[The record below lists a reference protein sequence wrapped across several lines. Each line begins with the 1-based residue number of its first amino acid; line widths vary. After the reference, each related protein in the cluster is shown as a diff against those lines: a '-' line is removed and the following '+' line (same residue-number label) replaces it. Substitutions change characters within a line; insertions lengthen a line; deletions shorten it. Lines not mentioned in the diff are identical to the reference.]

1 MRAARRAHVLA
12 AARAPSRGPPELQAP
27 AARAPRR
34 AERAGNA
41 AFAAELTR
49 WAFHGRGVLRAGAL
63 RHRHAGAPADGP
75 QPRWYRITDVIA
87 VELDIQELSGGAWV
101 PYQCAP
107 GLRAWGARGCVLRR
121 CAGSSW

>member
-1 MRAARRAHVLA
+1 MCAAQRANVLA
-12 AARAPSRGPPELQAP
+12 PPQAPPQQVARAPSACG
-27 AARAPRR
+27 ARAPCR

-41 AFAAELTR
+41 
-49 WAFHGRGVLRAGAL
+49 AFHGRGVLRAGAL

-107 GLRAWGARGCVLRR
+107 GPRARGAQGL
-121 CAGSSW
+121 